1 MFLTFLFVS
10 FSPSRN
16 FTNQSTKA
24 QKNKKDEQSEEVVEE
39 KSVGVLGKVIETL
52 ARTGGG
58 TILQTRVQFLDP
70 KTHAERR
77 ILRNVKGNVRVGDS
91 ITLLET
97 EREAR
102 RVA

>member
-1 MFLTFLFVS
+1 M
-10 FSPSRN
+10 
-16 FTNQSTKA
+16 STKA
-24 QKNKKDEQSEEVVEE
+24 QKNKKDEQAEEVVEE
-39 KSVGVLGKVIETL
+39 KQVGVLAKVIETL

-58 TILQTRVQFLDP
+58 AIVQTRVQFMDP

>member
-1 MFLTFLFVS
+1 M
-10 FSPSRN
+10 
-16 FTNQSTKA
+16 STKA
-24 QKNKKDEQSEEVVEE
+24 QKNKKEDTVEEVVEE
-39 KSVGVLGKVIETL
+39 KQVGCLAKVTEVL

-58 TILQTRVQFLDP
+58 AVVQVRVQFMDP

-77 ILRNVKGNVRVGDS
+77 ILRNVKGNTRVGDS

>member
-1 MFLTFLFVS
+1 M
-10 FSPSRN
+10 
-16 FTNQSTKA
+16 
-24 QKNKKDEQSEEVVEE
+24 
-39 KSVGVLGKVIETL
+39 

-58 TILQTRVQFLDP
+58 CIVQTRVQFLDP